1 MPNMLRCKMTTV
13 DQETGQFSGPEPLQ
27 TLRMCVQI
35 TGGAHSN
42 TYCRPPYDCIEFL
55 DHFKKI
61 HISRRVRM
69 SLLDLGKKDAQWTV

>member
-42 TYCRPPYDCIEFL
+42 TYCRPPYDCTEFL
-55 DHFKKI
+55 SHFKI
-61 HISRRVRM
+61 YTSVGIY
-69 SLLDLGKKDAQWTV
+69 A